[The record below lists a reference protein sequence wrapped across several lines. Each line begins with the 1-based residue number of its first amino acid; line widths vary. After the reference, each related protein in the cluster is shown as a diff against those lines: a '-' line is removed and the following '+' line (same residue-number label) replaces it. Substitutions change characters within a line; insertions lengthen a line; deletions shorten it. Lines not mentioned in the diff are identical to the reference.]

1 MLCWQNEDKFLQKR
15 YPTLYPKTET
25 LKDLLLKSS
34 VPIDVYI
41 ENRLFDHRLVK
52 DDLIDRWPSAKGDQ
66 YVERKDYRNL
76 MESYVLI

>member
-1 MLCWQNEDKFLQKR
+1 MKYFK
-15 YPTLYPKTET
+15 
-25 LKDLLLKSS
+25 
-34 VPIDVYI
+34 DVYI